1 MYGYN
6 AEPPIAIPIYTVLPY
21 CVIHSTTVLCDIAI
35 QWLAGLKVIRW
46 NYCTRGC
53 AQGEATYTM
62 RLLIINIM
70 PNYEVLCKSRDN

>member
-1 MYGYN
+1 MAIYN
-6 AEPPIAIPIYTVLPY
+6 AEPPITIPII
-21 CVIHSTTVLCDIAI
+21 IHSTTVLCDIAI

-62 RLLIINIM
+62 RLLIINTRRMLDIVG
-70 PNYEVLCKSRDN
+70 ERERC